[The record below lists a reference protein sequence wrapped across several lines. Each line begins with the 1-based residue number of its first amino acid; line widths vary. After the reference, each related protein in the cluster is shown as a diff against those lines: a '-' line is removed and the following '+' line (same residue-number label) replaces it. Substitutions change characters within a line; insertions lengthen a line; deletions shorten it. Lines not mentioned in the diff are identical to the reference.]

1 MNSNIGCITEQGSM
15 GLGFTPVSD
24 DEIYKLKDD
33 LKKEWNNDKEKNNTS
48 QNSDIDH

>member
-24 DEIYKLKDD
+24 DEILKLKQDLKDD
-33 LKKEWNNDKEKNNTS
+33 WNKDNEAQK
-48 QNSDIDH
+48 SDDERY